1 MARTALISFV
11 ATSCLLA
18 SPALWAAEATSAP
31 AAAATPPATSEV
43 VAPGTSPDDSYLDA
57 DFPEAK
63 SLSVE
68 PPVVGNAPRAHA
80 QNASPANGG
89 GSYPTAY
96 EASEQPADTQPLAVE
111 RGPFIAAVGDIVLND
126 YYSLVGVGVSAGG
139 YLAKRLR
146 LTGYISAPFGFE
158 AEHDYGLYEVAVDE
172 PKVMFG
178 GTFGIALVR
187 RRVFTL
193 NLAAD
198 VSTTNSSDLGWN
210 VGVAMPL
217 EWVTRSGL
225 RFGAT
230 PGLFQNIGSSGALDC
245 SEVYVDG
252 EYVNHCTDGGTAEPA
267 MGFHLQVGIG
277 MTLK

>member
-1 MARTALISFV
+1 VS
-11 ATSCLLA
+11 
-18 SPALWAAEATSAP
+18 
-31 AAAATPPATSEV
+31 TPPPASDA
-43 VAPGTSPDDSYLDA
+43 VAPGTSSDDSYLDA
-57 DFPEAK
+57 DFPEAN
-63 SLSVE
+63 SLTVE
-68 PPVVGNAPRAHA
+68 PPVVGNAPRPQAW
-80 QNASPANGG
+80 NASSANDGS
-89 GSYPTAY
+89 SYPTAD
-96 EASEQPADTQPLAVE
+96 ESSEPPNTQPLAVE
-111 RGPFIAAVGDIVLND
+111 RGPFIGAVGDIVLND
-126 YYSLVGVGVSAGG
+126 YYSLVGVGVTAGG

-158 AEHDYGLYEVAVDE
+158 AEHDYGLYDVDVDE

-193 NLAAD
+193 NVAAD
-198 VSTTNSSDLGWN
+198 VSTTNSRDLGWN
-210 VGVAMPL
+210 VGVALPL
-217 EWVTRSGL
+217 EWVTRGGL

-252 EYVNHCTDGGTAEPA
+252 EYVNHCTDGSTAEPA